1 MGDVFG
7 RRRYDPAGPIFIS
20 YRQSDGTELAQ
31 RLDRFLRAGGLVPWR
46 DLVDLPPGET
56 ARRVHEAFDEGISAA
71 VLLVTPE
78 IEHSNFVPEE
88 ELPALL
94 DLEREPHDFS
104 LSILNTI
111 PEQDETAS
119 NDGRSQGEGADAG
132 QPSNDDALAAHP
144 HGGHGRSKK
153 AIDVLAPDRLLK
165 TSGQPLKDLK
175 QYGLEEFRQLYR
187 DLLHRR
193 LGALARP
200 AEWLPTGLPAELIAF
215 IQAHAGW
222 LFGDSGIGDGEVTI
236 QTQTRPVPDARTRRS
251 GTTSLGRGHDLAIR
265 LRQDPKT
272 GIPAD
277 EDYRHLKET
286 LPIMVDGL
294 YSYGV
299 SRVTLT
305 GGGHFS
311 LGWVLGAALPVTR
324 QGGLRIVDLC
334 GNEWTDTSSD
344 SDRRTF
350 NAVVEDR
357 GKGENGVRRV
367 AVLIR
372 NSNEQNQAPFDELK
386 NSCDESFE
394 IVIQGKGSHIYPAN
408 EGARLAEQIAD
419 ELRKRGAGK
428 ELHIAWSTATS
439 LAPLV
444 ARRTNTLNCVLYE
457 LTQNPCASAQR
468 YKRVLRVSSGIPGGP
483 ILEVFDDDVSA
494 EPPTRLI
501 NLTPHAVRLYRGG
514 EVIREWPAPEDGRWV
529 RVAEQLR
536 PVEPVRDDETT
547 VPVTTVTPGG
557 LVDEP
562 KREPGVGYIVSRISA
577 QAARRSDF
585 YFPLDEVRDADGN
598 ILGVKG
604 LGQFPSGKE
613 S

>member
-78 IEHSNFVPEE
+78 IERSQFVPQE

-94 DLEREPHDFS
+94 ALEREPHDFS
-104 LSILNTI
+104 LTILNTI
-111 PEQDETAS
+111 PK
-119 NDGRSQGEGADAG
+119 DGPQA
-132 QPSNDDALAAHP
+132 DDAPYPDATHP
-144 HGGHGRSKK
+144 LSRCARS
-153 AIDVLAPDRLLK
+153 AEFDIEAPDRLLK
-165 TSGQPLKDLK
+165 TKDQPLRDLK
-175 QYGLEEFRQLYR
+175 QYGLEEFRRLYR

-193 LGALARP
+193 LRALARS
-200 AEWLPTGLPAELIAF
+200 AGWLPTELPGELVAAIRTHAGGLP
-215 IQAHAGW
+215 
-222 LFGDSGIGDGEVTI
+222 GDFGIGDGEVTI
-236 QTQTRPVPDARTRRS
+236 QTQTRPVPDAQTRRS
-251 GTTSLGRGHDLAIR
+251 GTTAVGREHDLAIR
-265 LRQDPKT
+265 LRQDKAT
-272 GIPAD
+272 GIPAA

-286 LPIMVDGL
+286 LPILVDGL
-294 YSYGV
+294 YSHGV
-299 SRVTLT
+299 SRVKLT
-305 GGGHFS
+305 GGGHYS

-324 QGGLRIVDLC
+324 QGGLTVVDLF
-334 GNEWTDTSSD
+334 GNQWTDVGGNGCDGNAFKAEAENEVKGGQEGT
-344 SDRRTF
+344 DRL
-350 NAVVEDR
+350 
-357 GKGENGVRRV
+357 RRV

-386 NSCDESFE
+386 DDCDDSLE
-394 IVIQGKGSHIYPAN
+394 IVIKSNTDSGHMYPAN
-408 EGARLAEQIAD
+408 EGARIAR
-419 ELRKRGAGK
+419 EVAGLLRKHGAGK
-428 ELHIAWSTATS
+428 ELCIAWSTATS

-444 ARRTNTLNCVLYE
+444 ARLTNTLNCVLYE
-457 LTQNPCASAQR
+457 LTQNPKAHAQH
-468 YKRVLRVSSGIPGGP
+468 YQPVLRVSSGIPDGP
-483 ILEVFDDDVSA
+483 IVEVFDDAPA

-501 NLTPHAVRLYRGG
+501 NLTPHAVRLYRGD
-514 EVIREWPAPEDGRWV
+514 EVVEEWPAPEDGRWV
-529 RVAEQLR
+529 RVDEQRR
-536 PVEPVRDDETT
+536 PASPVCDD
-547 VPVTTVTPGG
+547 VPVTIVAPGG
-557 LVDEP
+557 LVDDP
-562 KREPGVGYIVSRISA
+562 QRVSGTGYIVSRLSA
-577 QAARRSDF
+577 QAARRPDF